1 MESFR
6 RQVKNF
12 LSYLNIY
19 IINYTAIYTGL
30 LRGIFLTQLW
40 IAEK

>member
-19 IINYTAIYTGL
+19 IINYKVYSDLYRLIA
-30 LRGIFLTQLW
+30 W